1 MFSLRAIRSAIV
13 SKPWAPIAAT
23 SVVAAAA
30 SSYYFSNMAISNDSK
45 TATLKGDDQ
54 WVDLKLKSSKDLSH
68 NTKALVFEL
77 PTADSTLG
85 LTTASA
91 LLTKYVTPKG
101 SNVVRPYTPVSDPDA
116 QGEFE
121 LVVKAY
127 PDGKMS
133 KHIHELKQG
142 DTLSFK
148 GPIIKY
154 QWQPNLHKEI
164 TLIGA
169 GTGITPLYQLIYA
182 INKNPADKTK
192 VNLFYGNAT
201 EGDILLKKEIDDI
214 AKAKPE
220 QFKVHYFLDKADPN
234 WKGESGFISEEFIK
248 GNSPAAD
255 SENVKVF
262 VCGPP
267 PFYKAISGAKVS
279 PTDQG
284 EVDGALKNL
293 GFSKD
298 QVFKF

>member
-1 MFSLRAIRSAIV
+1 MS
-13 SKPWAPIAAT
+13 IA
-23 SVVAAAA
+23 
-30 SSYYFSNMAISNDSK
+30 NDSK

-68 NTKALVFEL
+68 NVKSLIFEL

-101 SNVVRPYTPVSDPDA
+101 SNVVRPYTPVSDPDSK
-116 QGEFE
+116 GEFE
-121 LVVKAY
+121 LVIKSY
-127 PDGKMS
+127 PEGKMS
-133 KHIHELKQG
+133 KHIHELKEG
-142 DTLSFK
+142 ETLSFK

-169 GTGITPLYQLIYA
+169 GTGITPLYQLIHA
-182 INKNPADKTK
+182 INKDSSDKTK
-192 VNLFYGNAT
+192 VNLFYGNVN
-201 EGDILLKKEIDDI
+201 EKDILLKDEIDAI
-214 AKAKPE
+214 AKAKPQ
-220 QFKVHYFLDKADPN
+220 QFKIHYFLDKPLSSS
-234 WKGESGFISEEFIK
+234 WTGETGYITEDFIK
-248 GNSPAAD
+248 ANSPAA
-255 SENVKVF
+255 SQENVKVF
-262 VCGPP
+262 ICGPP
-267 PFYKAISGAKVS
+267 PFYKAISGGKVS

-293 GFSKD
+293 GFNKD

>member
-1 MFSLRAIRSAIV
+1 
-13 SKPWAPIAAT
+13 
-23 SVVAAAA
+23 
-30 SSYYFSNMAISNDSK
+30 MAISNDAK

-68 NTKALVFEL
+68 NTKALIFEL
-77 PTADSTLG
+77 PTPDSTLG

-101 SNVVRPYTPVSDPDA
+101 SNVVRPYTPVSDPDSK
-116 QGEFE
+116 GEFE
-121 LVVKAY
+121 LVVKSY
-127 PDGKMS
+127 PEGKMS
-133 KHIHELKQG
+133 KHIHELKEG

-169 GTGITPLYQLIYA
+169 GTGITPLYQLISA
-182 INKNPADKTK
+182 INKNPEDKTK

-201 EGDILLKKEIDDI
+201 EGDILLKDEIDAI
-214 AKAKPE
+214 AKAKPQ
-220 QFKVHYFLDKADPN
+220 QFNVHYFLDKPSDN
-234 WKGESGFISEEFIK
+234 WKGENGFISEEFIK

-255 SENVKVF
+255 SDNVKVF

-293 GFSKD
+293 GFNKD